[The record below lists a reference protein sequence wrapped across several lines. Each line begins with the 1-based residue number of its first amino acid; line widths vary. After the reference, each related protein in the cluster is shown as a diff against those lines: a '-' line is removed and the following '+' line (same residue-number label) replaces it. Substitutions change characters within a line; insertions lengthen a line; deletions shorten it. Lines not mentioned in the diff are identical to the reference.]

1 MNASGTS
8 FSAAEHWGSLSWSA
22 DPNAG
27 VWMPRIPG
35 GLPYYNGTINHPFQ
49 NPKYRYPASF
59 SNAALS
65 VTCSPVCGLGHSFS
79 IDLTMS
85 NFSLIGQ
92 RPYAYPGLNI
102 FVGTL
107 NLITRPI
114 VLTSSSGIAIARF
127 TETGDLLA
135 CTDATCGTTLFS
147 LSVQTEGYATIRYSL
162 SGGQLSISSVSYVLP
177 EPSSLVL
184 LGTGLVFIL
193 GRLRSTMNR
202 SV

>member
-1 MNASGTS
+1 
-8 FSAAEHWGSLSWSA
+8 
-22 DPNAG
+22 
-27 VWMPRIPG
+27 MPRIPA
-35 GLPYYNGTINHPFQ
+35 LPYYNGTLKHPFQ
-49 NPKYRYPASF
+49 NAKYRYPATF

-65 VTCSPVCGLGHSFS
+65 VSCSPVCGVGNSFS

-92 RPYAYPGLNI
+92 RPYAYPDLNI

-107 NLITRPI
+107 SLITRPI

-127 TETGDLLA
+127 TVTGDLLA

-147 LSVQTEGYATIRYSL
+147 LSVNTVGYATIHYNL

-177 EPSSLVL
+177 EPSSMVL
-184 LGTGLVFIL
+184 LGTGFAFIL
-193 GRLRSTMNR
+193 GRVRSTMKR
-202 SV
+202 RV